1 MNNKLTLTQVL
12 GELYDSGRVAW
23 MLEHVVDEYHEVLC
37 LIGDDG
43 KEIVVDLSIDSNALY
58 VERILSG
65 NIDIVQH
72 PKITSI
78 LYIALATANLQLC
91 DGSHFGTCH
100 MHSSTDGINFIY
112 SSPIPLLNILNAE
125 LAAALVI
132 EALSAISLVEPY
144 FKYIEKRANASQLT
158 INDVFQFRKS
168 QEQGGDHYET

>member
-23 MLEHVVDEYHEVLC
+23 MLDHVVDESHEVLC

-43 KEIVVDLSIDSNALY
+43 KEIVVDLSIDSKALY

-65 NIDIVQH
+65 KIDIAQH
-72 PKITSI
+72 PKITSL
-78 LYIALATANLQLC
+78 LYIALGTANLELC
-91 DGSHFGTCH
+91 ENGSIGTCH
-100 MHSSTDGINFIY
+100 IHTSTDRINFIY
-112 SSPIPLLNILNAE
+112 SFPVPLLSILNAE
-125 LAAALVI
+125 LAAVLVI
-132 EALSAISLVEPY
+132 ETLSAISLVEPY